1 LKKGQDP
8 DIWITKLE
16 DYRMR
21 LEELGSSISDNQF
34 ILHILNNMTEDYD
47 LQLAMMEKRVMD
59 KSNPLTIDKIR
70 DDLNLRFERL
80 NEKQNEESEI
90 DNNQE
95 VAFFG
100 GQFKGKCRNC
110 GAIGHKAKDCK
121 SKISQNGGQSSGN
134 HNNFQKYSNN
144 GAYCTY
150 CRRPGHIKGN
160 CYKLKNKSNRNS
172 GTSNNGGQGERIFNS
187 NDVAFTTITMKN
199 NFANDLW
206 ILDSGASCHYCRSV
220 ERLTD
225 VIEINESIKIGNGDL
240 MKATKIGNSKCE
252 VTQINGDKFT
262 VTLNDVKYVPSLCM
276 NLFSLN

>member
-1 LKKGQDP
+1 
-8 DIWITKLE
+8 
-16 DYRMR
+16 MR

-47 LQLAMMEKRVMD
+47 LQLAMMEKRVTD
-59 KSNPLTIDKIR
+59 KSNPLIIDKIR

-80 NEKQNEESEI
+80 NEKQNEESEN

-95 VAFFG
+95 LAFFG

-121 SKISQNGGQSSGN
+121 SKMGQNGGQSSGN
-134 HNNFQKYSNN
+134 HNSFQKYSNN

-150 CRRPGHIKGN
+150 CRLPGHIKSN
-160 CYKLKNKSNRNS
+160 CYKLKNKLNRIT

-187 NDVAFTTITMKN
+187 NDVAFPTISMKN

-206 ILDSGASCHYCRSV
+206 ILDSGASCHYC
-220 ERLTD
+220 
-225 VIEINESIKIGNGDL
+225 
-240 MKATKIGNSKCE
+240 
-252 VTQINGDKFT
+252 
-262 VTLNDVKYVPSLCM
+262 
-276 NLFSLN
+276 

>member
-8 DIWITKLE
+8 DIWITELE
-16 DYRMR
+16 DYQMR
-21 LEELGSSISDNQF
+21 LEELRSRISDNQF
-34 ILHILNNMTEDYD
+34 ILQILNNMMEDYD
-47 LQLAMMEKRVMD
+47 LQLAMMEKRVTD

-80 NEKQNEESEI
+80 NEKQNEGSENE
-90 DNNQE
+90 NNQE

-121 SKISQNGGQSSGN
+121 SKTSQNGGQSSGN

-150 CRRPGHIKGN
+150 CCLPGHIKSN
-160 CYKLKNKSNRNS
+160 CYKLKNKSNRDS
-172 GTSNNGGQGERIFNS
+172 GTSSNDGHGHTIFNS
-187 NDVAFTTITMKN
+187 NDVAFTTIAMKN
-199 NFANDLW
+199 NFINDLW

-220 ERLTD
+220 EGLTD
-225 VIEINESIKIGNGDL
+225 VKEIDE
-240 MKATKIGNSKCE
+240 
-252 VTQINGDKFT
+252 
-262 VTLNDVKYVPSLCM
+262 
-276 NLFSLN
+276 